1 MWPEQSDEYVHE
13 ESGCEDEEASSKVVM
28 AQMSI

>member
-1 MWPEQSDEYVHE
+1 MRPEQSDEDVHE
-13 ESGCEDEEASSKVVM
+13 ESGCEDNEASNKVVM

>member
-1 MWPEQSDEYVHE
+1 MRPEQSDEDIHE
-13 ESGCEDEEASSKVVM
+13 ESGCEDEEASSKAVI